1 MSKPNEERDIYYIPP
16 NFLAS
21 GRLFGGMIRARNAIE
36 ACVLVLLTGIP
47 IIKLPMS
54 LTVRI
59 IILCLLPLP
68 LGIFGIIG
76 FEGDSLSEF
85 AINWVRWFIHRR
97 SLYRSDV
104 TIPETARKQKKRIW
118 EQEATK
124 PPEELGIRIKQ
135 PRKKRKRPTKTEK
148 QLNKNNRKMVPSHK
162 KQVTYSED
170 FVPVKDI
177 RNSIIETEDGRY
189 IRVLEVEPINFLLR
203 STSEQK
209 NIVASFAS
217 WMKISP
223 IKIQIKVLT
232 KKADIGKHLNTIE
245 RDMESESN
253 PKCRELQLDYY
264 RLIQTIGSRE
274 AITRRFLVIFEY
286 EAVTNRKPE
295 YSEIVSA
302 LETAVQT
309 ARQYFLHC
317 DNAVVTHDDENAFL
331 LEILYTIFNRST
343 CEVKTVEQRI
353 RELQSARR
361 DADITMPVSLKSVF
375 APDSIDLT
383 HGSYVVMDGVYHA
396 YLIVPSDGYNP
407 RVVAGWT
414 SILVNAGE
422 GIDVD
427 FYFSREPKER
437 IQAKLGQQIR
447 INRSRL
453 KDTSDTNSD
462 FDDFESAI
470 RSGYFLK
477 EGLANYEDFYYCN
490 TLVTITADTLE
501 NLEWRISEVRRLM
514 VSQDMDIRICRFRQE
529 QALLS
534 ILPLCSLN
542 KKLFEASKRNMLTSA
557 AASCYPFTSFEMSD
571 ENGILLGVNQHNN
584 SLVIVDIFNSRVYK
598 NANMVLLGTS
608 GAGKTFTLQLIALRM
623 RRKGTQVFIIAPLKG
638 HEFLRACNNIGGEFI
653 SISPASKQCINV
665 CEIRKQDLS
674 ANQLIDGVVSENSIL
689 AKKIQQLHIFFSLLI
704 PDISHSAVTGQIQI
718 RKYSS
723 EDNTVT
729 GQLAGTPLEGAVFE
743 ITQARSGKV
752 VGYIVTDARGVAAS
766 GPLPLGRYF
775 VTEVS
780 APKYYQLSGEK
791 MEAEIEYPSQ
801 IIKLSAYNKP
811 ASLGVTIKKSGNY
824 EVQSGQSMSYDFS
837 GIANTS
843 NVALNHFFW
852 HDRIPTDATRALSI
866 STGTYNARLYYK
878 VTFKTN
884 LNDYRTLAS
893 NLLTSNNYSLSLNA
907 ATLRLAQGE
916 YVTDVRFEFGTVPSG
931 FSSVVKPTMRVQVLG
946 TVSNGYQI
954 INRADVGGQYL
965 NEWQTAKTTWVTTVR
980 RFNTT
985 PLPKTGY

>member
-177 RNSIIETEDGRY
+177 LNGIIETEDGRY

-317 DNAVVTHDDENAFL
+317 DNAVVTHDDENVFL

-623 RRKGTQVFIIAPLKG
+623 RRKGKTVEKNGRTLSLSNVTWSVESTALVGDELVPATYSAVATYSGSASSTVATGYITTAEYKG
-638 HEFLRACNNIGGEFI
+638 TVVSSGISSILYTVTYLGTKIEPTKAEPTFKGAVLVISIIGGTALLAALLFLGLTL
-653 SISPASKQCINV
+653 
-665 CEIRKQDLS
+665 RKNTTVYKATGKGNEYEKCGRLHLKVK
-674 ANQLIDGVVSENSIL
+674 NPELRIDRLKDIPEGVIAIEVDQAV
-689 AKKIQQLHIFFSLLI
+689 AKKLF
-704 PDISHSAVTGQIQI
+704 GQTIAI
-718 RKYSS
+718 RCY
-723 EDNTVT
+723 DNTVEHT
-729 GQLAGTPLEGAVFE
+729 VGEVNGSYWFKVDIGSQEGE
-743 ITQARSGKV
+743 S
-752 VGYIVTDARGVAAS
+752 
-766 GPLPLGRYF
+766 
-775 VTEVS
+775 
-780 APKYYQLSGEK
+780 
-791 MEAEIEYPSQ
+791 
-801 IIKLSAYNKP
+801 
-811 ASLGVTIKKSGNY
+811 NY
-824 EVQSGQSMSYDFS
+824 EEE
-837 GIANTS
+837 
-843 NVALNHFFW
+843 
-852 HDRIPTDATRALSI
+852 P
-866 STGTYNARLYYK
+866 
-878 VTFKTN
+878 
-884 LNDYRTLAS
+884 
-893 NLLTSNNYSLSLNA
+893 
-907 ATLRLAQGE
+907 
-916 YVTDVRFEFGTVPSG
+916 
-931 FSSVVKPTMRVQVLG
+931 
-946 TVSNGYQI
+946 
-954 INRADVGGQYL
+954 
-965 NEWQTAKTTWVTTVR
+965 
-980 RFNTT
+980 
-985 PLPKTGY
+985 